1 MFANFGN
8 FFKTDDAHS
17 RKLYVQSTENAAE
30 AQGWELVPT
39 IFAAA
44 TPSAHVTRD
53 AYERIA
59 KVMVDGIASAAP
71 IDAVYL
77 DLHGA
82 MVAEHFDDGEG
93 EILARV
99 MWNWTVGPVVISGLE
114 REQTAPIIG
123 FGPRTDSAPDL
134 AISRS
139 NARAWFLAAG
149 MGLLVVIGWYL
160 TNKGW

>member
-1 MFANFGN
+1 MESREPQVSEQVFVDRRRDERVNQPESVKVWVDEPGAQTEFQAVLVNISCSGFAIR
-8 FFKTDDAHS
+8 HW
-17 RKLYVQSTENAAE
+17 RK
-30 AQGWELVPT
+30 ELSVGQR
-39 IFAAA
+39 
-44 TPSAHVTRD
+44 V
-53 AYERIA
+53 RIA
-59 KVMVDGIASAAP
+59 LLTK
-71 IDAVYL
+71 
-77 DLHGA
+77 
-82 MVAEHFDDGEG
+82 G
-93 EILARV
+93 EIIARV

>member
-1 MFANFGN
+1 MESREPQVSEQVFVDRRRDERVNQPEAVKVWVDEPGAQTEFQAVLVNISCSGFAIR
-8 FFKTDDAHS
+8 HW
-17 RKLYVQSTENAAE
+17 RK
-30 AQGWELVPT
+30 ELSVGQR
-39 IFAAA
+39 
-44 TPSAHVTRD
+44 V
-53 AYERIA
+53 RIA
-59 KVMVDGIASAAP
+59 LLTK
-71 IDAVYL
+71 
-77 DLHGA
+77 
-82 MVAEHFDDGEG
+82 G
-93 EILARV
+93 EIIARV

-149 MGLLVVIGWYL
+149 TGLLVVIGWYL

>member
-1 MFANFGN
+1 ME
-8 FFKTDDAHS
+8 S
-17 RKLYVQSTENAAE
+17 REPQVSEQVFVDRRRDERVNQPESVKVWVDE
-30 AQGWELVPT
+30 
-39 IFAAA
+39 
-44 TPSAHVTRD
+44 PSAETEFQAVLVNISCSGFAIRHWRKELSVGQKV
-53 AYERIA
+53 RIA
-59 KVMVDGIASAAP
+59 
-71 IDAVYL
+71 L
-77 DLHGA
+77 LTR
-82 MVAEHFDDGEG
+82 G
-93 EILARV
+93 EIIARV

-149 MGLLVVIGWYL
+149 TGLLVVIGWYL